1 MHISE
6 RQIGMTIKLKRIYN
20 KPQEHDGVRIL
31 VERLWPRG
39 LSKNDAAVDLWL
51 KDLAPSTE
59 LRKWF
64 GHDPSKWNEF
74 KKRYF
79 AELEN
84 SRESVNELIGIMG
97 KGDVTLAY
105 ASKDEEHNNSVA
117 LKEYV
122 ENRLNNYTG

>member
-1 MHISE
+1 MLEKPVSASM
-6 RQIGMTIKLKRIYN
+6 RIKLKRVYE
-20 KPQEHDGVRIL
+20 KPEESDGVRIL

-39 LSKNDAAVDLWL
+39 LTKSDAGVDLWL

-64 GHDPSKWNEF
+64 GHDPSKWKDF

-79 AELEN
+79 AELDN
-84 SRESVNELIGIMG
+84 
-97 KGDVTLAY
+97 KGEAFSQLLDISSKGHVTLVY

-117 LKEYV
+117 LKEYL
-122 ENRLNNYTG
+122 EKRYNN

>member
-1 MHISE
+1 
-6 RQIGMTIKLKRIYN
+6 MTIKLKRIYERPDN
-20 KPQEHDGVRIL
+20 SDGRRIL

-39 LSKNDAAVDLWL
+39 LTKNDAAVDLWL
-51 KDLAPSTE
+51 KELAPSAE

-84 SRESVNELIGIMG
+84 RREILGELIDLVK
-97 KGDVTLAY
+97 KGEVTLVY
-105 ASKDEEHNNSVA
+105 ASKDEEHNSSVA
-117 LKEYV
+117 LIEYL
-122 ENRLNNYTG
+122 ERRYSN

>member
-1 MHISE
+1 MLENPVSASM
-6 RQIGMTIKLKRIYN
+6 RIKLKRVYE
-20 KPQEHDGVRIL
+20 KPEESDGVRIL

-97 KGDVTLAY
+97 KGDVTLVY